1 MEEIPTDF
9 QEFGQVDGAM
19 HNLAQGSND
28 LVEFPDLVDGA
39 MHNLPEHSNDLVDGA
54 MHNLGSIS

>member
-19 HNLAQGSND
+19 HNLAEDSND
-28 LVEFPDLVDGA
+28 LCT
-39 MHNLPEHSNDLVDGA
+39 NNSQ
-54 MHNLGSIS
+54 